1 MPDTEVQENTS
12 LATVGTHAGLQKAS
26 EFFVDRALNAIVD
39 GGKKMSGNTKVLLGT
54 VFTRYL
60 KNATERY
67 NQVHTI
73 ATGNIVRSILG
84 PDNIYVSIGVKYGKK
99 KINTHTV
106 EPMLSVSKNLL
117 VEGTGGIGK
126 SMMMRYLFLNSANRG
141 EYVPVLLELRKISK
155 QTPGLISIMD
165 LIYTCMKDFDAE
177 LPREQFEFSLRMG
190 KYLFLMDG
198 FDEVKESMAVETAEK
213 IQQFCSKYPNN
224 PCIITTRPG
233 RNTAPLET
241 FTTVTS
247 LPLTKEQAVEL
258 AKKIRDEDD
267 KTREFCRQLRD
278 ELYDEPKHREF
289 AENPLLLSMMFLTF
303 MRNNSL
309 PSHLAEFYR
318 RAFEALYSTHDSKNK
333 GTYRREF
340 KCDKLDEPGFRRI
353 LSHFCFQSYFKQD
366 YEFSEEKLLL
376 YLQKSI
382 SKFDIIDVQPCD
394 FFKDLKNVICLLVR
408 DGENFKFSHRSFQTY
423 FAACYTAERLNDE
436 EQKRVLYEYV
446 LTRVWSGS
454 GSDDYL
460 EMLNQISC
468 ERFVVNLLEDTIRSA
483 MDKVNSSERP
493 EYAYVELLL
502 PSKVGVAK
510 RTSHFGG
517 VVNSAVWERD
527 AFDKHE
533 MLFYRYA
540 MRSYSKSKSNLIL
553 MLLSHELQVSDEI
566 IDSLSLDDENR
577 ISIVELIRLGVSAD
591 AKEKL
596 YEKMVSELK
605 VADTISDMSNWLE
618 SIDNQRKTLEQ
629 KSFIE
634 DL

>member
-12 LATVGTHAGLQKAS
+12 LVAVGMQAGTQKIGERFA
-26 EFFVDRALNAIVD
+26 DKALNAILD
-39 GGKKMSGNTKVLLGT
+39 GCIQEYGKAKVRLGSG
-54 VFTRYL
+54 FTRYL
-60 KNATERY
+60 RNATERY

-73 ATGNIVRSILG
+73 ATGNIVRTIIG

-126 SMMMRYLFLNSANRG
+126 SMMMRYLFLNTANRG

-155 QTPGLISIMD
+155 QKPGLVSIME

-198 FDEVKESMAVETAEK
+198 FDEVKESMAEETAEK

-258 AKKIRDEDD
+258 AKKIWTEDE

-318 RAFEALYSTHDSKNK
+318 RAFEALYCTHDSKNK
-333 GTYRREF
+333 GAYRREF

-382 SKFDIIDVQPCD
+382 NKFGIIDVQPCD
-394 FFKDLKNVICLLVR
+394 FFADLKNVICLLVR
-408 DGENFKFSHRSFQTY
+408 DGETFKFSHRSFQTY

-446 LTRVWSGS
+446 LTRVWSS
-454 GSDDYL
+454 SDDYL
-460 EMLNQISC
+460 EMLNQISS
-468 ERFVVNLLEDTIRSA
+468 ERFVINLLEEIIRSA
-483 MDKVNSSERP
+483 MDKVNSTERP

-502 PSKVGVAK
+502 PRIVGVAK
-510 RTSHFGG
+510 RTSHFSG

-540 MRSYSKSKSNLIL
+540 MRRDSKSKANLIFMVL
-553 MLLSHELQVSDEI
+553 ARELQVSDKI
-566 IDSLSLDDENR
+566 IDSLRLDDEDR
-577 ISIVELIRLGVSAD
+577 ISLVELIRLGLSTD
-591 AKEKL
+591 EKEKL
-596 YEKMVSELK
+596 YEKMVNELK
-605 VADTISDMSNWLE
+605 VIDTISDMSNWLE